1 MVEEAMEEGD
11 IQWTNLA
18 KRLVER
24 ARGERRE
31 APFSS
36 GENLNPILHTACLN
50 NHALTLKRNIAD
62 VILVK
67 NLFFTHTFLKISCES
82 RKI

>member
-1 MVEEAMEEGD
+1 LVEEAMEEGD

-36 GENLNPILHTACLN
+36 RENLNPTLHTAWLN
-50 NHALTLKRNIAD
+50 NHALTLKINIAY

-67 NLFFTHTFLKISCES
+67 NPVFYPYFPKNLL
-82 RKI
+82 

>member
-1 MVEEAMEEGD
+1 MEEGD

-31 APFSS
+31 APFKLMGKS
-36 GENLNPILHTACLN
+36 
-50 NHALTLKRNIAD
+50 
-62 VILVK
+62 
-67 NLFFTHTFLKISCES
+67 
-82 RKI
+82 